1 MTAIIGR
8 DSYGPSAFIRSDSGT
23 QIVMSGSA
31 PCVEWSFRI
40 KELEN
45 WLTTLEE
52 AMVNESNYGQRRGLE
67 DIYFSLKAAHV
78 KHKKQHQEV
87 LTDAPTADDLMAYLS
102 SLHFCNDK
110 MIIACWA
117 VAAAAALFFNY
128 AIHAWRFYDHD

>member
-1 MTAIIGR
+1 MTAIIDR
-8 DSYGPSAFIRSDSGT
+8 DSYGPSAFIRSSSGT

-52 AMVNESNYGQRRGLE
+52 AMINENNYGQRRGLE

-78 KHKKQHQEV
+78 KHEKQHQEV
-87 LTDAPTADDLMAYLS
+87 LTDAPTAADLMAYLTAYTS
-102 SLHFCNDK
+102 AMTK
-110 MIIACWA
+110 
-117 VAAAAALFFNY
+117 
-128 AIHAWRFYDHD
+128 